1 MFKEKKQISVLFVP
15 SALADSPLNIIL
27 RTLKTSATIGNG
39 SIYMWPRCSQSP
51 MDIYYV
57 YNRYMYIYYYSN
69 FCWTFF
75 ERLLLMYNIL
85 YLLFIRLIL
94 NGFFLRMSYVFLES
108 DIIPLATCI
117 STILAR
123 DVRACIYSEGEGVAF
138 LWWTGVERQVSSSCY
153 NRVEIG
159 V

>member
-1 MFKEKKQISVLFVP
+1 MHLNNNVIFLYFLFDYIYSSLNGPKNFKEKKQISVLFVP
-15 SALADSPLNIIL
+15 SALVDSPLNIIL

-51 MDIYYV
+51 VDIYYV
-57 YNRYMYIYYYSN
+57 YISCMYIYYYLN

-85 YLLFIRLIL
+85 YIVHSFDFER
-94 NGFFLRMSYVFLES
+94 FFLRMFYVFLES

-117 STILAR
+117 SIILAR
-123 DVRACIYSEGEGVAF
+123 DVRACI
-138 LWWTGVERQVSSSCY
+138 
-153 NRVEIG
+153 
-159 V
+159 

>member
-1 MFKEKKQISVLFVP
+1 MCFLFDYIYSSLNGPKNSKRKKQISVLFVP

-39 SIYMWPRCSQSP
+39 SIHMWPRCSQSP
-51 MDIYYV
+51 MDILYYV

-75 ERLLLMYNIL
+75 ERLLLMCNIL
-85 YLLFIRLIL
+85 VYIVHSFDFERF
-94 NGFFLRMSYVFLES
+94 FFLRMSYVFLES
-108 DIIPLATCI
+108 DIIPLATYI

-123 DVRACIYSEGEGVAF
+123 DVRACI
-138 LWWTGVERQVSSSCY
+138 
-153 NRVEIG
+153 
-159 V
+159 

>member
-94 NGFFLRMSYVFLES
+94 NGFFSSNVLRFSWKWYNTVG
-108 DIIPLATCI
+108 DVHKHHTC
-117 STILAR
+117 TWC
-123 DVRACIYSEGEGVAF
+123 ACVHI
-138 LWWTGVERQVSSSCY
+138 
-153 NRVEIG
+153 
-159 V
+159 